1 MINRSTTKEA
11 AVLGKGSLATL
22 HGHQTAWAATENWSF
37 LRAQNIN
44 NRHCMMLPFFAVV
57 VSLLRLAAAFAFAI
71 AASVPA
77 SFAASAAAVAASQCP
92 NS

>member
-57 VSLLRLAAAFAFAI
+57 VSLLLLLLRLPN
-71 AASVPA
+71 VPTA
-77 SFAASAAAVAASQCP
+77 RIGCSM
-92 NS
+92 